1 MREVFLKNE
10 EILNRLNGF
19 SNTFNS
25 LNINDLDIK
34 ERNIGDQVPPEKLN
48 KHYATSKD
56 YLQII
61 LKKVSEDRFEGPPE
75 IIKGIDLGQLYGAPI
90 YGPWREFAD
99 DVAIN
104 FARELGVQQNALCCY
119 YPSDGYIGWHDNR
132 DAPGYTI
139 LFNWSNSGDSFY
151 RYRDWHTGKVH
162 TIKDRA
168 GWSCKT
174 GWYGP
179 SEKSTFHCAMTN
191 EPRWSIAFYAR
202 NKTIRDVIIDSLEN
216 VE

>member
-61 LKKVSEDRFEGPPE
+61 LKKVSEDRHEGPPE
-75 IIKGIDLGQLYGAPI
+75 IIKGIDLGQLYGTPI

-104 FARELGVQQNALCCY
+104 FARELGVQQNALCCFLCNV
-119 YPSDGYIGWHDNR
+119 DFNE
-132 DAPGYTI
+132 I
-139 LFNWSNSGDSFY
+139 LFEIHIEYHQHSQDFLE
-151 RYRDWHTGKVH
+151 DQ
-162 TIKDRA
+162 
-168 GWSCKT
+168 
-174 GWYGP
+174 
-179 SEKSTFHCAMTN
+179 
-191 EPRWSIAFYAR
+191 AFF
-202 NKTIRDVIIDSLEN
+202 
-216 VE
+216 